1 MERLTEKGNY
11 STYIRKNHVT
21 VNDVE
26 QRLGEYEDLEEQ
38 GLLLRLPRKIGNA
51 VYEVI
56 DYLDCKYDYNCPLS
70 FSQGAYDCE
79 NGLHCRHEYK
89 KYFVSEA
96 KFNHHMIDEIGK
108 TVFLTK
114 EEAEKK
120 LKELTK

>member
-38 GLLLRLPRKIGNA
+38 GLLLKLPCKIGNA

-89 KYFVSEA
+89 KYFVNEA
-96 KFNHHMIDEIGK
+96 KFNHHMIDKIGE

-114 EEAEKK
+114 EEAEQK
-120 LKELTK
+120 LKELEN